1 MLEPRGVRG
10 GRLDRSGG
18 KLPLSRR
25 SAPRRLHRDEKL
37 IYAGR
42 VGTGIDT
49 AELEGAP
56 AAAARHH
63 TNTARCAAA
72 PRGARFGLPLVLS
85 RAHWVRPELVVEVK
99 FLAWTEDNL
108 LRQAVYE
115 GPREE
120 SNDRV

>member
-49 AELEGAP
+49 AELEGAT

-72 PRGARFGLPLVLS
+72 PRGARF
-85 RAHWVRPELVVEVK
+85 VVEVK

-108 LRQAVYE
+108 LRQVVYE